1 MRATRKSGIFM
12 GRSPGLF
19 RTLAPIASILGAW
32 AAWAGVAEIGPG
44 DARFA
49 DEGGV
54 VVLTVPLTEPVPW
67 SVRIEDGPPRLV
79 VELHDM
85 VWSDTPQL
93 ASGSIADVSTGR
105 SGPTSSEMVA
115 YLREPLTITTA
126 EMATSEDGTARL
138 TVWMAATTATGFRDA
153 LEAGDAVVTGN
164 RIVVALD
171 PGHGGFDPGARADG
185 HVEADVVLS
194 FAERLREEL
203 LSSGRFDV
211 VLTREDDR
219 FVSLDDRI
227 SVARAAGADVFL
239 SLHADALEDAGAA
252 SGLAVYALDPG
263 AEAEAAERLTER
275 HGPED
280 VLTGVDLT
288 GAGDDVTLALLELAR
303 ADTAPRTVALSRNLV
318 AAFAGA
324 GLEVNS
330 QPERSGDF
338 AVLKA
343 ADIPSLL
350 VELGFLSTEVDLGRL
365 TSEAWQGQAARA
377 VSDALMLWADE
388 DRLR

>member
-1 MRATRKSGIFM
+1 MSRISGL
-12 GRSPGLF
+12 S
-19 RTLAPIASILGAW
+19 RTVAAFAMIL
-32 AAWAGVAEIGPG
+32 AAWSAGAA
-44 DARFA
+44 DARLGPEGARIA
-49 DEGGV
+49 DEGGG
-54 VVLTVPLTEPVPW
+54 VVLTVPLTAPVPW

-85 VWSDTPQL
+85 EWHDPPGL
-93 ASGSIADVSTGR
+93 ASGSIADATTGR
-105 SGPTSSEMVA
+105 SGPDSTEMVA
-115 YLREPLTITTA
+115 YLREPLAISTA
-126 EMATSEDGTARL
+126 EMTTVEDGTALL
-138 TVWMAATTATGFRDA
+138 TVRLAATTATGFREA
-153 LEAGDAVVTGN
+153 LEAGESIVSGN

-171 PGHGGFDPGARADG
+171 PGHGGFDPGAEAGG
-185 HVEADVVLS
+185 HSEAELVLA

-203 LSSGRFDV
+203 VASGRFDV

-227 SVARAAGADVFL
+227 SAARGAGADVFL

-252 SGLAVYALDPG
+252 SGLVVYALDP
-263 AEAEAAERLTER
+263 EAEADADERLTER
-275 HGPED
+275 HGPGD
-280 VLTGVDLT
+280 LLTGVDLT

-303 ADTAPRTVALSRNLV
+303 AATAPRAVALSHSLV
-318 AAFAGA
+318 VAFEGA

-330 QPERSGDF
+330 QPERRGDF

-350 VELGFLSTEVDLGRL
+350 VELGFLSTDADLARL
-365 TSEAWQGQAARA
+365 TSEAWQGLAAEAIR
-377 VSDALMLWADE
+377 DALMLWADE